1 MISLTN
7 RGQIHITQL
16 TAVPALPDLATS
28 GTPPEP
34 GKGSRLLTADW
45 FGKHCLRGT
54 FRSRLWLASM
64 GCSSLWFH
72 VVLQSRNHW
81 ISKWNIIKVGLIV
94 YSLIAS
100 KRCHVSPC
108 SFEQNLISS
117 FVRAD
122 WITGV
127 SLRRKASCFTCCNYY
142 HGQSHLGGF
151 VLSAQ
156 NPATWLGLKEKLTL
170 CRRRWGLSLSAGSWK
185 QSRKVP
191 LKYRSPWGVGWKTVN
206 KKEASSSFQWHLL

>member
-45 FGKHCLRGT
+45 LAEAGHCLRGT
-54 FRSRLWLASM
+54 FPISFMAGIPWGAVPSGFM
-64 GCSSLWFH
+64 WCCN
-72 VVLQSRNHW
+72 RNYW
-81 ISKWNIIKVGLIV
+81 ISKWNIIKVGLIKCIP
-94 YSLIAS
+94 LIAS
-100 KRCHVSPC
+100 KGCHVSPC
-108 SFEQNLISS
+108 SFRQGNLISS

-127 SLRRKASCFTCCNYY
+127 SLSGKP
-142 HGQSHLGGF
+142 L
-151 VLSAQ
+151 VLLAVVTTRPVSSWWICTERTESS
-156 NPATWLGLKEKLTL
+156 PWLGLKEKPL
-170 CRRRWGLSLSAGSWK
+170 CRR
-185 QSRKVP
+185 
-191 LKYRSPWGVGWKTVN
+191 N
-206 KKEASSSFQWHLL
+206 